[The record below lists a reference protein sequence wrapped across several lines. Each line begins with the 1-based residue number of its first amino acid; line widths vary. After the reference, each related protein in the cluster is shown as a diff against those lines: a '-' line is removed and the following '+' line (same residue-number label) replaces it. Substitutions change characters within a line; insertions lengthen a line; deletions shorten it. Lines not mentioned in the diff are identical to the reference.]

1 MVGTWMFNLL
11 LGLFGF
17 FIVFLLSFTGN
28 TILTTFIRSLITFL
42 SFFLL
47 GYIFRWMFAYIVD
60 QEEMKNITNSQSSSP
75 VQKDNEI
82 GQLVN
87 RLSDEEAQKVAQYIR
102 SMLNDQR
109 KT

>member
-1 MVGTWMFNLL
+1 MAGTWVFNLF

-28 TILTTFIRSLITFL
+28 TILTTFIRSFITFL
-42 SFFLL
+42 SFFLI
-47 GYIFRWMFAYIVD
+47 GYMFRWMFAYIKVD
-60 QEEMKNITNSQSSSP
+60 ERDMKKVVNSQSP

-82 GQLVN
+82 EQTFN
-87 RLSDEEAQKVAQYIR
+87 SLSDEEAQKVAQYIR
-102 SMLNDQR
+102 SMLNDHR

>member
-1 MVGTWMFNLL
+1 MFNLL